1 MHNLAIFVLFC
12 AYFALKFAQG
22 GGAVAAQGSG
32 AVLHRVVV
40 QGCTW

>member
-22 GGAVAAQGSG
+22 GGAV
-32 AVLHRVVV
+32 LHKVVV
-40 QGCTW
+40 QGCTG